1 MADVAICCETSE
13 RARALP
19 LREAL
24 ERHGLSVDWAL
35 AEPPARTEDQKD
47 LVIEARP
54 GCVIVIWTKAS
65 ARSRTTVSIARAA
78 FARGDLIQ
86 TVWETCDPPP
96 VFGRRREHDLSQWQP
111 GQNDGQHLP
120 VLLSEI
126 QSRLPVA
133 ASARQAARKRIEGRA
148 LRRSAS
154 AASRRKFLFWTT
166 AIAGSVGAVGAG
178 GYAYLFRDQLMPKID
193 ITAAGARAGIAGI
206 RLIQTINK
214 AGARDALFTRDGQS
228 VLLAKWSR
236 VDKVPVTTGRPAA
249 ALLEGAYS
257 LEQIQLS
264 PDGAS
269 LIVCAGFERPGAVRT
284 TYSGSGLEGA
294 YSIAD
299 TERNFQFG
307 RIIDLQGNVL
317 GKFEGHESSI
327 LGAAY
332 SPDGKRA
339 VTVSRDDTVRVW
351 HVSSGVQIRKIGV
364 PFQPAGAAWSPDG
377 RRIVVTS
384 AYGNRVSLWD
394 TVTWDQSAEIEEDFI
409 RFARYAPDGRILAL
423 SGDGGRP
430 VQLYDA
436 ETLIRL
442 RAINAGAVTNAE
454 FSPDGTHLLSGDDRG
469 AVSVWSAET
478 GEQLASVTGHAFSVR
493 RVAWAPD
500 GRRFL
505 TSSTHEFSD
514 SVRIWEI
521 VSS

>member
-19 LREAL
+19 LRDAL
-24 ERHGLSVDWAL
+24 ERAGLSVGWAEIEPSVRL
-35 AEPPARTEDQKD
+35 ADQKD

-54 GCVIVIWTKAS
+54 ACVIVIWTKAS

-86 TVWETCDPPP
+86 TVWETCDPPS

-111 GQNDGQHLP
+111 GQSDDPHLP
-120 VLLSEI
+120 ALLSEI
-126 QSRLPVA
+126 RSHLPAA
-133 ASARQAARKRIEGRA
+133 ASARQAARNRIEGRA
-148 LRRSAS
+148 LRRRAN
-154 AASRRKFLFWTT
+154 ATSRRKFLFWTT
-166 AIAGSVGAVGAG
+166 AIAGSAGAVGAG
-178 GYAYLFRDQLMPKID
+178 GYAYLFRDQLMPRTD
-193 ITAAGARAGIAGI
+193 ITEAGARAGIGGI
-206 RLIQTINK
+206 RLIRTIHK
-214 AGARDALFTRDGQS
+214 AGARDALFTRDGKS
-228 VLLAKWSR
+228 VLLASWSG
-236 VDKVPVTTGRPAA
+236 VNKVPVIAGRPAT

-264 PDGAS
+264 PDGAN
-269 LIVCAGFERPGAVRT
+269 LLVCAGFERPGAVRT

-299 TERNFQFG
+299 TARNFQFG

-317 GKFEGHESSI
+317 EKLEGHDNSI

-351 HVSSGVQIRKIGV
+351 HVSSGVQIRQIDL

-377 RRIVVTS
+377 RRVVVTS
-384 AYGNRVSLWD
+384 TYGSRISLWD
-394 TVTWDQSAEIEEDFI
+394 TATWGESADIEEEFI
-409 RFARYAPDGRILAL
+409 RFARYSPDGRILAL

-430 VQLYDA
+430 VQLFDA
-436 ETLIRL
+436 ESLTRL
-442 RAINAGAVTNAE
+442 RAIDARAVTNAE
-454 FSPDGTHLLSGDDRG
+454 FSPDGTRLLSGDDRD
-469 AVSVWSAET
+469 AVSIWSADT
-478 GEQLASVTGHAFSVR
+478 GEQLASVTGHAFRVS
-493 RVAWAPD
+493 RVAWSPD

-505 TSSTHEFSD
+505 TSSTHELSD